1 MDQVQKTAIIA
12 TAKIVGGITGMVF
25 VVSAAIALLS
35 LQAIATL
42 LVVYCLV
49 MGVKMIYD
57 ANLAQ
62 AREAAWIK
70 QAEIDAEIDRLHK

>member
-12 TAKIVGGITGMVF
+12 TAKIVGAITGIVF

-42 LVVYCLV
+42 LVVYCLF
-49 MGVKMIYD
+49 MGIKMIYD

-62 AREAAWIK
+62 ARADAWTK
-70 QAEIDAEIDRLHK
+70 QADIDAEIDRLHK

>member
-12 TAKIVGGITGMVF
+12 TAKIVGAITGIVF

-35 LQAIATL
+35 LQAIATI
-42 LVVYCLV
+42 LVVYCLF

-62 AREAAWIK
+62 ARADAFTK

>member
-12 TAKIVGGITGMVF
+12 TAKIVGAITGLVF

-35 LQAIATL
+35 LQTIGTL
-42 LVVYCLV
+42 LMVYCLV

-62 AREAAWIK
+62 AKVK
-70 QAEIDAEIDRLHK
+70 QAEIDAEIARLHK

>member
-12 TAKIVGGITGMVF
+12 TAKIVGAITGIVF
-25 VVSAAIALLS
+25 VVSVAIALLS

-42 LVVYCLV
+42 LVVYCLF

-62 AREAAWIK
+62 ARAAAWTK

>member
-12 TAKIVGGITGMVF
+12 TAKIVGGITGIVF

-35 LQAIATL
+35 LQAIATI

-62 AREAAWIK
+62 AQAK

>member
-1 MDQVQKTAIIA
+1 MDQVQKTAIIE
-12 TAKIVGGITGMVF
+12 TVKVVCGITAIVF

-35 LQAIATL
+35 LQTIASL
-42 LVVYCLV
+42 LLVYCLV

-57 ANLAQ
+57 INLAQ
-62 AREAAWIK
+62 AKVK